1 MTLSITDQILSHCP
15 DILDQGMLSQLSQSD
30 IPTQHFECGISD
42 AKHQGQQK
50 IHFGIRSGV
59 PSRNGF
65 VQVSHYLSY
74 YLIIYFPFLPP
85 ILHVFFLCFLVILR
99 HVLSSLFFVGQPKVF
114 SVTWNL
120 QPNILQHYGEL
131 PEIIRAFMWMVGSM
145 ELSNKAFP
153 RGDVCVLYLH
163 EIHMK

>member
-59 PSRNGF
+59 PSRDGF
-65 VQVSHYLSY
+65 IQVSHYLSY

-85 ILHVFFLCFLVILR
+85 ILHVFFPILPSNFETCVKFPFLCQSAQGVFCFL
-99 HVLSSLFFVGQPKVF
+99 
-114 SVTWNL
+114 
-120 QPNILQHYGEL
+120 
-131 PEIIRAFMWMVGSM
+131 
-145 ELSNKAFP
+145 ELSAKYTSALWRAP
-153 RGDVCVLYLH
+153 RDHQG
-163 EIHMK
+163 IHVDGGVNGSI